1 MGEVAGG
8 RAAGPIPLEAAQP
21 YHCGAPPWRQGGGG
35 SVGPTWRFGHPP
47 RPALE
52 AGVAGLI
59 RWHSKRM
66 SANSIRLGV
75 STPRPGSVSGA
86 MPMVRN
92 PYRIPSMAAVS
103 LSVSTVKPLGDRIFI
118 KVSESE
124 EKTAGGILLPDTAKE
139 KPQVGEVVQV
149 GPGKR
154 NDDGTRQAPEVSV
167 GDKVLYSK
175 YAGTDI
181 KLGTDEYV
189 LLSEKDILAIVN

>member
-1 MGEVAGG
+1 MRV
-8 RAAGPIPLEAAQP
+8 PDQSCLVQ
-21 YHCGAPPWRQGGGG
+21 
-35 SVGPTWRFGHPP
+35 
-47 RPALE
+47 
-52 AGVAGLI
+52 AGVARI
-59 RWHSKRM
+59 D
-66 SANSIRLGV
+66 SAFGRTVIHGAFGASPCK
-75 STPRPGSVSGA
+75 SFTPR
-86 MPMVRN
+86 
-92 PYRIPSMAAVS
+92 SMAAVS

-154 NDDGTRQAPEVSV
+154 NDDGSRQAPEVSI

-189 LLSEKDILAIVN
+189 LLSEKDILAVVS